1 MLKVLIC
8 FYIAGNCYVCSH
20 VWHQYLLVGEN
31 PHAYQNPSL
40 FCLLLLHSLIVFLH
54 SC

>member
-8 FYIAGNCYVCSH
+8 FYIAGNCYVWCSH

-40 FCLLLLHSLIVFLH
+40 FLADLCMSYTLRIM
-54 SC
+54 